1 MRFREIGSHLREEKR
16 VLHCGMLLLGFAAL
30 LVLILMKFDQV
41 WGAVSTVAGTVAP
54 VFYGIAIAYI
64 LNVFVH
70 FFEDVAFRPF
80 RDSKSKAWA
89 KVRRPLSVALAYLVV
104 ALVIVFIAAFIIPG
118 MVESLSVLADT
129 VQQNAPVYF
138 NNAMAWLNN
147 FAQENDLTFIEEFLA
162 GFNWSTLLS
171 SLTEVLRDFLSSLV
185 GVTFNVASGVF
196 AAVMGFIFSVY
207 MLMGKEKLL
216 RGVKSTMLAYLPKPA
231 SRKITQV
238 ASLLHQR
245 GITPDFFSLCAVPY
259 EPTLDEG
266 APAPY
271 VISAH
276 PDYIR
281 DRVASI
287 RRQVQD
293 ICGPVP
299 IWVTVLSPDIRT
311 RNHVNDSCYQA
322 TFFVKNT
329 VDLIGLADLIGYWQ
343 LSDVDTEYKDTTR
356 ILFGGTGILS
366 KDGLKKPGFT
376 VLKRLHRMNTLL
388 IQREGNML
396 VTTNAIN
403 TYNILLFNHAHFT
416 DLYCLTNGED
426 VTCDNAYSV
435 FKDAATRD
443 ISITLNGLLPGRYKL
458 VITTLNRENGSLFD
472 EWLHYGILDN
482 LQPQDIQYLQ
492 DIVHPQRVVR
502 HHLLE
507 DGVLHLN
514 VQMLP
519 HEVKFL
525 LLLREL

>member
-104 ALVIVFIAAFIIPG
+104 ALVIVLIAAFIIPG

-216 RGVKSTMLAYLPKPA
+216 RGVKSSLLAFLPKA
-231 SRKITQV
+231 AARKVGQV
-238 ASLLHQR
+238 ATLTNKVFFNFIRGQLLECVIL
-245 GITPDFFSLCAVPY
+245 GSLCYVGMSILRLDYALLISSVVALGALIPILGAYIGAAVGVIILLLVHP
-259 EPTLDEG
+259 LDAVIFLVFLLILQQVEG
-266 APAPY
+266 NLIYP
-271 VISAH
+271 
-276 PDYIR
+276 
-281 DRVASI
+281 RVVGS
-287 RRQVQD
+287 
-293 ICGPVP
+293 
-299 IWVTVLSPDIRT
+299 S
-311 RNHVNDSCYQA
+311 
-322 TFFVKNT
+322 
-329 VDLIGLADLIGYWQ
+329 IGLPPLWTLFAVVFWGGVLGIPG
-343 LSDVDTEYKDTTR
+343 
-356 ILFGGTGILS
+356 ILFGT
-366 KDGLKKPGFT
+366 PAT
-376 VLKRLHRMNTLL
+376 AVLYRLFRSSVRARLRTRAIDPKNPSLL
-388 IQREGNML
+388 QEEG
-396 VTTNAIN
+396 AEE
-403 TYNILLFNHAHFT
+403 ASQP
-416 DLYCLTNGED
+416 ED
-426 VTCDNAYSV
+426 VEGD
-435 FKDAATRD
+435 
-443 ISITLNGLLPGRYKL
+443 
-458 VITTLNRENGSLFD
+458 
-472 EWLHYGILDN
+472 
-482 LQPQDIQYLQ
+482 
-492 DIVHPQRVVR
+492 
-502 HHLLE
+502 LE
-507 DGVLHLN
+507 D
-514 VQMLP
+514 
-519 HEVKFL
+519 
-525 LLLREL
+525 

>member
-147 FAQENDLTFIEEFLA
+147 FAQENDLTFIEEFLD

-216 RGVKSTMLAYLPKPA
+216 RGVKSSLLAFLPKA
-231 SRKITQV
+231 AARKVGQV
-238 ASLLHQR
+238 ATLTNKVFFNFIRGQLLECVIL
-245 GITPDFFSLCAVPY
+245 GSLCYVGMSILRLDYALLISSVVALGALIPILGAYIGAAVGVIILLLVHP
-259 EPTLDEG
+259 LDAVIFLVFLLILQQVEG
-266 APAPY
+266 NLIYP
-271 VISAH
+271 
-276 PDYIR
+276 
-281 DRVASI
+281 RVVGS
-287 RRQVQD
+287 
-293 ICGPVP
+293 
-299 IWVTVLSPDIRT
+299 S
-311 RNHVNDSCYQA
+311 
-322 TFFVKNT
+322 
-329 VDLIGLADLIGYWQ
+329 IGLPPLWTLFAVVFWGGVLGIPG
-343 LSDVDTEYKDTTR
+343 
-356 ILFGGTGILS
+356 ILFGT
-366 KDGLKKPGFT
+366 PAT
-376 VLKRLHRMNTLL
+376 AVLYRLFRSSVRARLRTRAIDPKNPSLL
-388 IQREGNML
+388 QEEG
-396 VTTNAIN
+396 AEE
-403 TYNILLFNHAHFT
+403 ASQP
-416 DLYCLTNGED
+416 ED
-426 VTCDNAYSV
+426 VEGD
-435 FKDAATRD
+435 
-443 ISITLNGLLPGRYKL
+443 
-458 VITTLNRENGSLFD
+458 
-472 EWLHYGILDN
+472 
-482 LQPQDIQYLQ
+482 
-492 DIVHPQRVVR
+492 
-502 HHLLE
+502 LE
-507 DGVLHLN
+507 D
-514 VQMLP
+514 
-519 HEVKFL
+519 
-525 LLLREL
+525 

>member
-89 KVRRPLSVALAYLVV
+89 KMRRPLSVALAYLVV

-171 SLTEVLRDFLSSLV
+171 SLTEVLWDFLSSLV

-216 RGVKSTMLAYLPKPA
+216 RGVKSSLLAFLPKA
-231 SRKITQV
+231 AARKVGQV
-238 ASLLHQR
+238 ATLTNKVFFNFIRGQLLECVIL
-245 GITPDFFSLCAVPY
+245 GSLCYVGMSILRLDYALLISSVVALGALIPILGAYIGAAVGVIILLLVHP
-259 EPTLDEG
+259 LDAVIFLVFLLILQQVEG
-266 APAPY
+266 NLIYP
-271 VISAH
+271 
-276 PDYIR
+276 
-281 DRVASI
+281 RVVGS
-287 RRQVQD
+287 
-293 ICGPVP
+293 
-299 IWVTVLSPDIRT
+299 S
-311 RNHVNDSCYQA
+311 
-322 TFFVKNT
+322 
-329 VDLIGLADLIGYWQ
+329 IGLPPLWTLFAVVFWGGVLGIPG
-343 LSDVDTEYKDTTR
+343 
-356 ILFGGTGILS
+356 ILFGT
-366 KDGLKKPGFT
+366 PAT
-376 VLKRLHRMNTLL
+376 AVLYRLFRSSVRARLRTRAIDPKNPSLL
-388 IQREGNML
+388 QEEG
-396 VTTNAIN
+396 AGE
-403 TYNILLFNHAHFT
+403 ASQP
-416 DLYCLTNGED
+416 ED
-426 VTCDNAYSV
+426 VEGD
-435 FKDAATRD
+435 
-443 ISITLNGLLPGRYKL
+443 
-458 VITTLNRENGSLFD
+458 
-472 EWLHYGILDN
+472 
-482 LQPQDIQYLQ
+482 
-492 DIVHPQRVVR
+492 
-502 HHLLE
+502 LE
-507 DGVLHLN
+507 D
-514 VQMLP
+514 
-519 HEVKFL
+519 
-525 LLLREL
+525 

>member
-216 RGVKSTMLAYLPKPA
+216 RGVNSSLLAFLPKA
-231 SRKITQV
+231 AARKVGQV
-238 ASLLHQR
+238 ATLTNKVFFNFIRGQLLECVIL
-245 GITPDFFSLCAVPY
+245 GSLCYVGMSILRLDYALLISSVAALGALIPILGAYIGAAVGVIILLLVHP
-259 EPTLDEG
+259 LDAVIFLVFLLILQQVEG
-266 APAPY
+266 NLIYP
-271 VISAH
+271 
-276 PDYIR
+276 
-281 DRVASI
+281 RVVGS
-287 RRQVQD
+287 
-293 ICGPVP
+293 
-299 IWVTVLSPDIRT
+299 S
-311 RNHVNDSCYQA
+311 
-322 TFFVKNT
+322 
-329 VDLIGLADLIGYWQ
+329 IGLPPLWTLFAVVFWGGVLGIPG
-343 LSDVDTEYKDTTR
+343 
-356 ILFGGTGILS
+356 ILFGT
-366 KDGLKKPGFT
+366 PAT
-376 VLKRLHRMNTLL
+376 AVLYRLFRSSVRARLRTRAIDPKNPSLL
-388 IQREGNML
+388 QEEG
-396 VTTNAIN
+396 AEE
-403 TYNILLFNHAHFT
+403 ASQP
-416 DLYCLTNGED
+416 ED
-426 VTCDNAYSV
+426 AEGD
-435 FKDAATRD
+435 
-443 ISITLNGLLPGRYKL
+443 
-458 VITTLNRENGSLFD
+458 
-472 EWLHYGILDN
+472 
-482 LQPQDIQYLQ
+482 
-492 DIVHPQRVVR
+492 
-502 HHLLE
+502 LE
-507 DGVLHLN
+507 D
-514 VQMLP
+514 
-519 HEVKFL
+519 
-525 LLLREL
+525 

>member
-41 WGAVSTVAGTVAP
+41 WGAVSTVTGTVAP

-216 RGVKSTMLAYLPKPA
+216 RGVKSSLLAFLPKTA
-231 SRKITQV
+231 ARKVGQV
-238 ASLLHQR
+238 ATLTNKVFFNFIRGQLLECVIL
-245 GITPDFFSLCAVPY
+245 GSLCYVGMSILRLDYALLISSVVALGALIPILGAYIGAAVGVIILLLVHP
-259 EPTLDEG
+259 LDAVIFLVFLLILQQVEG
-266 APAPY
+266 NLIYP
-271 VISAH
+271 
-276 PDYIR
+276 
-281 DRVASI
+281 RVVGS
-287 RRQVQD
+287 
-293 ICGPVP
+293 
-299 IWVTVLSPDIRT
+299 S
-311 RNHVNDSCYQA
+311 
-322 TFFVKNT
+322 
-329 VDLIGLADLIGYWQ
+329 IGLPPLWTLFAVVFWGGVLGIPG
-343 LSDVDTEYKDTTR
+343 
-356 ILFGGTGILS
+356 ILFGT
-366 KDGLKKPGFT
+366 PAT
-376 VLKRLHRMNTLL
+376 AVLYRLFRSSVRARLRTRAIDPKNPSLL
-388 IQREGNML
+388 QEEG
-396 VTTNAIN
+396 A
-403 TYNILLFNHAHFT
+403 
-416 DLYCLTNGED
+416 GE
-426 VTCDNAYSV
+426 AS
-435 FKDAATRD
+435 
-443 ISITLNGLLPGRYKL
+443 
-458 VITTLNRENGSLFD
+458 
-472 EWLHYGILDN
+472 
-482 LQPQDIQYLQ
+482 QPEDMEG
-492 DIVHPQRVVR
+492 D
-502 HHLLE
+502 LE
-507 DGVLHLN
+507 D
-514 VQMLP
+514 
-519 HEVKFL
+519 
-525 LLLREL
+525 

>member
-216 RGVKSTMLAYLPKPA
+216 RGVKSSLLAFLPKA
-231 SRKITQV
+231 AARKVGQV
-238 ASLLHQR
+238 ATLTNKVFFNYIRGQLLECVIL
-245 GITPDFFSLCAVPY
+245 GSLCYVGMSILRLDYALLISSVVALGALIPILGAYIGAAVGVIILLLVHP
-259 EPTLDEG
+259 LDAVIFLVFLLILQQVEG
-266 APAPY
+266 NLIYP
-271 VISAH
+271 
-276 PDYIR
+276 
-281 DRVASI
+281 RVVGS
-287 RRQVQD
+287 
-293 ICGPVP
+293 
-299 IWVTVLSPDIRT
+299 S
-311 RNHVNDSCYQA
+311 
-322 TFFVKNT
+322 
-329 VDLIGLADLIGYWQ
+329 IGLPPLWTLFAVVFWGGVLGIPG
-343 LSDVDTEYKDTTR
+343 
-356 ILFGGTGILS
+356 ILFGT
-366 KDGLKKPGFT
+366 PAT
-376 VLKRLHRMNTLL
+376 AVLYRLFRSSVRARLRTRAIDPKNPSLL
-388 IQREGNML
+388 QEEG
-396 VTTNAIN
+396 A
-403 TYNILLFNHAHFT
+403 
-416 DLYCLTNGED
+416 GE
-426 VTCDNAYSV
+426 AS
-435 FKDAATRD
+435 
-443 ISITLNGLLPGRYKL
+443 
-458 VITTLNRENGSLFD
+458 
-472 EWLHYGILDN
+472 
-482 LQPQDIQYLQ
+482 QPEDMEG
-492 DIVHPQRVVR
+492 D
-502 HHLLE
+502 LE
-507 DGVLHLN
+507 D
-514 VQMLP
+514 
-519 HEVKFL
+519 
-525 LLLREL
+525 

>member
-129 VQQNAPVYF
+129 VQENAPVYF
-138 NNAMAWLNN
+138 NNAMTWLNN

-216 RGVKSTMLAYLPKPA
+216 RGVKSSLLAFLPKA
-231 SRKITQV
+231 AARKVGQV
-238 ASLLHQR
+238 ATLTNKVFFNFIRGQLLECVIL
-245 GITPDFFSLCAVPY
+245 GSLCYVGMSILRLDYALLISSVVALGALIPILGAYIGAAVGVIILLLVHP
-259 EPTLDEG
+259 LDAVIFLVFLLILQQVEG
-266 APAPY
+266 NLIYP
-271 VISAH
+271 
-276 PDYIR
+276 
-281 DRVASI
+281 RVVGS
-287 RRQVQD
+287 
-293 ICGPVP
+293 
-299 IWVTVLSPDIRT
+299 S
-311 RNHVNDSCYQA
+311 
-322 TFFVKNT
+322 
-329 VDLIGLADLIGYWQ
+329 IGLPPLWTLFAVVFWGGVLGIPG
-343 LSDVDTEYKDTTR
+343 
-356 ILFGGTGILS
+356 ILFGT
-366 KDGLKKPGFT
+366 PAT
-376 VLKRLHRMNTLL
+376 AVLYRLFRSSVRARLRTRAIDPKNPSLL
-388 IQREGNML
+388 QEEG
-396 VTTNAIN
+396 AGE
-403 TYNILLFNHAHFT
+403 ASQP
-416 DLYCLTNGED
+416 ED
-426 VTCDNAYSV
+426 VEGD
-435 FKDAATRD
+435 
-443 ISITLNGLLPGRYKL
+443 
-458 VITTLNRENGSLFD
+458 
-472 EWLHYGILDN
+472 
-482 LQPQDIQYLQ
+482 
-492 DIVHPQRVVR
+492 
-502 HHLLE
+502 LE
-507 DGVLHLN
+507 D
-514 VQMLP
+514 
-519 HEVKFL
+519 
-525 LLLREL
+525 

>member
-80 RDSKSKAWA
+80 RNSKSKAWA

-216 RGVKSTMLAYLPKPA
+216 RGVKSSLLAFLPKA
-231 SRKITQV
+231 AARKVGQV
-238 ASLLHQR
+238 ATLTNKVFFNFIRGQLLECVIL
-245 GITPDFFSLCAVPY
+245 GSLCYVGMSILRLDYALLISSVVALGALIPILGAYIGAAVGVIILLLVHP
-259 EPTLDEG
+259 LDAVIFLVFLLILQQVEG
-266 APAPY
+266 NLIYP
-271 VISAH
+271 
-276 PDYIR
+276 
-281 DRVASI
+281 RVVGS
-287 RRQVQD
+287 
-293 ICGPVP
+293 
-299 IWVTVLSPDIRT
+299 S
-311 RNHVNDSCYQA
+311 
-322 TFFVKNT
+322 
-329 VDLIGLADLIGYWQ
+329 IGLPPLWTLFAVVFWGGVLGIPG
-343 LSDVDTEYKDTTR
+343 
-356 ILFGGTGILS
+356 ILFGT
-366 KDGLKKPGFT
+366 PAT
-376 VLKRLHRMNTLL
+376 AVLYRLFRSSVRARLRTRAIDPKNPSLL
-388 IQREGNML
+388 QEEG
-396 VTTNAIN
+396 A
-403 TYNILLFNHAHFT
+403 
-416 DLYCLTNGED
+416 GE
-426 VTCDNAYSV
+426 AS
-435 FKDAATRD
+435 
-443 ISITLNGLLPGRYKL
+443 
-458 VITTLNRENGSLFD
+458 
-472 EWLHYGILDN
+472 
-482 LQPQDIQYLQ
+482 QPEDMEG
-492 DIVHPQRVVR
+492 D
-502 HHLLE
+502 LE
-507 DGVLHLN
+507 D
-514 VQMLP
+514 
-519 HEVKFL
+519 
-525 LLLREL
+525 

>member
-216 RGVKSTMLAYLPKPA
+216 RGVKSSLLAFLPKA
-231 SRKITQV
+231 AARKVGQV
-238 ASLLHQR
+238 ATLTNKVFFNFIRGQLLECVIL
-245 GITPDFFSLCAVPY
+245 GSLCYVGMSILRLDYALLISSVVALGALIPILGAYIGAAVGVIILLLVHP
-259 EPTLDEG
+259 LDAVIFLVFLLILQQVEG
-266 APAPY
+266 NLIYP
-271 VISAH
+271 
-276 PDYIR
+276 
-281 DRVASI
+281 RVVGS
-287 RRQVQD
+287 
-293 ICGPVP
+293 
-299 IWVTVLSPDIRT
+299 S
-311 RNHVNDSCYQA
+311 
-322 TFFVKNT
+322 
-329 VDLIGLADLIGYWQ
+329 IGLPPLWTLFAVVFWGGVLGIPG
-343 LSDVDTEYKDTTR
+343 
-356 ILFGGTGILS
+356 ILFGT
-366 KDGLKKPGFT
+366 PAT
-376 VLKRLHRMNTLL
+376 AVLYRLFRSSVRARLRTRAIDPKNPNLL
-388 IQREGNML
+388 QEEG
-396 VTTNAIN
+396 AGE
-403 TYNILLFNHAHFT
+403 ASQP
-416 DLYCLTNGED
+416 ED
-426 VTCDNAYSV
+426 VEGD
-435 FKDAATRD
+435 
-443 ISITLNGLLPGRYKL
+443 
-458 VITTLNRENGSLFD
+458 
-472 EWLHYGILDN
+472 
-482 LQPQDIQYLQ
+482 
-492 DIVHPQRVVR
+492 
-502 HHLLE
+502 LE
-507 DGVLHLN
+507 D
-514 VQMLP
+514 
-519 HEVKFL
+519 
-525 LLLREL
+525 

>member
-70 FFEDVAFRPF
+70 FFEDVTFRPF

-216 RGVKSTMLAYLPKPA
+216 RGVKSSLLAFLPKA
-231 SRKITQV
+231 AARKVGQV
-238 ASLLHQR
+238 ATLTNKVFFNFIRGQLLECVIL
-245 GITPDFFSLCAVPY
+245 GSLCYVGMSILRLDYALLISSVVALGALIPILGAYIGAAVGVIILLLVHP
-259 EPTLDEG
+259 LDAVIFLVFLLILQQVEG
-266 APAPY
+266 NLIYP
-271 VISAH
+271 
-276 PDYIR
+276 
-281 DRVASI
+281 RVVGS
-287 RRQVQD
+287 
-293 ICGPVP
+293 
-299 IWVTVLSPDIRT
+299 S
-311 RNHVNDSCYQA
+311 
-322 TFFVKNT
+322 
-329 VDLIGLADLIGYWQ
+329 IGLPPLWTLFAVVFWGGVLGIPG
-343 LSDVDTEYKDTTR
+343 
-356 ILFGGTGILS
+356 ILFGT
-366 KDGLKKPGFT
+366 PAT
-376 VLKRLHRMNTLL
+376 AVLYRLFRSSVRARLRTRAIDPKNPSLL
-388 IQREGNML
+388 QEEG
-396 VTTNAIN
+396 AEE
-403 TYNILLFNHAHFT
+403 ASQP
-416 DLYCLTNGED
+416 ED
-426 VTCDNAYSV
+426 AEGD
-435 FKDAATRD
+435 
-443 ISITLNGLLPGRYKL
+443 
-458 VITTLNRENGSLFD
+458 
-472 EWLHYGILDN
+472 
-482 LQPQDIQYLQ
+482 
-492 DIVHPQRVVR
+492 
-502 HHLLE
+502 LE
-507 DGVLHLN
+507 D
-514 VQMLP
+514 
-519 HEVKFL
+519 
-525 LLLREL
+525 

>member
-138 NNAMAWLNN
+138 NNAMTWLNN

-216 RGVKSTMLAYLPKPA
+216 RGVKSSLLAFLPKA
-231 SRKITQV
+231 AARKVGQV
-238 ASLLHQR
+238 ATLTNKVFFNFIRGQLLECVIL
-245 GITPDFFSLCAVPY
+245 GSLCYVGMSILRLDYALLISSVVALGALIPILGAYIGAAVGVIILLLVHP
-259 EPTLDEG
+259 LDAVIFLVFLLILQQVEG
-266 APAPY
+266 NLIYP
-271 VISAH
+271 
-276 PDYIR
+276 
-281 DRVASI
+281 RVVGS
-287 RRQVQD
+287 
-293 ICGPVP
+293 
-299 IWVTVLSPDIRT
+299 S
-311 RNHVNDSCYQA
+311 
-322 TFFVKNT
+322 
-329 VDLIGLADLIGYWQ
+329 IGLPPLWTLFAVVFWGGVLGIPG
-343 LSDVDTEYKDTTR
+343 
-356 ILFGGTGILS
+356 ILFGT
-366 KDGLKKPGFT
+366 PAT
-376 VLKRLHRMNTLL
+376 AVLYRLFRSSVRARLRTRAIDPKNPSLL
-388 IQREGNML
+388 QEEG
-396 VTTNAIN
+396 A
-403 TYNILLFNHAHFT
+403 
-416 DLYCLTNGED
+416 GE
-426 VTCDNAYSV
+426 AS
-435 FKDAATRD
+435 
-443 ISITLNGLLPGRYKL
+443 
-458 VITTLNRENGSLFD
+458 
-472 EWLHYGILDN
+472 
-482 LQPQDIQYLQ
+482 QPEDMEG
-492 DIVHPQRVVR
+492 D
-502 HHLLE
+502 LE
-507 DGVLHLN
+507 D
-514 VQMLP
+514 
-519 HEVKFL
+519 
-525 LLLREL
+525 

>member
-216 RGVKSTMLAYLPKPA
+216 RGVKSSLLAFLPKA
-231 SRKITQV
+231 AARKVGQV
-238 ASLLHQR
+238 ATLTNKVFFNFIRGQLLECVIL
-245 GITPDFFSLCAVPY
+245 GSLCYVGMSILRLDYALLISSVVALGALIPILGAYIGAAVGVIILLLVHP
-259 EPTLDEG
+259 LDAVIFLVFLLILQQVEG
-266 APAPY
+266 NLIYP
-271 VISAH
+271 
-276 PDYIR
+276 
-281 DRVASI
+281 RVVGS
-287 RRQVQD
+287 
-293 ICGPVP
+293 
-299 IWVTVLSPDIRT
+299 S
-311 RNHVNDSCYQA
+311 
-322 TFFVKNT
+322 
-329 VDLIGLADLIGYWQ
+329 IGLPPLWTLFAVVFWGGVLGIPG
-343 LSDVDTEYKDTTR
+343 
-356 ILFGGTGILS
+356 ILFGT
-366 KDGLKKPGFT
+366 PAT
-376 VLKRLHRMNTLL
+376 AVLYRLFRSSVRARLRTRAIDPKNPSLL
-388 IQREGNML
+388 QGEG
-396 VTTNAIN
+396 A
-403 TYNILLFNHAHFT
+403 
-416 DLYCLTNGED
+416 GE
-426 VTCDNAYSV
+426 ASQPE
-435 FKDAATRD
+435 DAEGD
-443 ISITLNGLLPGRYKL
+443 
-458 VITTLNRENGSLFD
+458 
-472 EWLHYGILDN
+472 
-482 LQPQDIQYLQ
+482 
-492 DIVHPQRVVR
+492 
-502 HHLLE
+502 LE
-507 DGVLHLN
+507 D
-514 VQMLP
+514 
-519 HEVKFL
+519 
-525 LLLREL
+525 